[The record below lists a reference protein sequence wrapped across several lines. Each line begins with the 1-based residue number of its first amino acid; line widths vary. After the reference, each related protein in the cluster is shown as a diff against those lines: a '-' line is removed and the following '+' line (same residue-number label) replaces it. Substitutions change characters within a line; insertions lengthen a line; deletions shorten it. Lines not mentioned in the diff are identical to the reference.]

1 MGNPVY
7 LSPKRPPPPKTQ
19 SYVQLR
25 LSPMQGSGGDVFYK
39 MKRRVPMSMLVHA
52 YCARADIEEGDGV
65 EFIYRGA
72 VLPRTKTPEEL
83 RMKDVEYIQV
93 VEAGRPARSGASEG
107 EGIPVRRPIPG
118 LSN

>member
-1 MGNPVY
+1 
-7 LSPKRPPPPKTQ
+7 
-19 SYVQLR
+19 
-25 LSPMQGSGGDVFYK
+25 

-83 RMKDVEYIQV
+83 RMKDVEYI
-93 VEAGRPARSGASEG
+93 
-107 EGIPVRRPIPG
+107 
-118 LSN
+118 

>member
-1 MGNPVY
+1 MY

-25 LSPMQGSGGDVFYK
+25 LSMQGGGGDVFYK

-52 YCARADIEEGDGV
+52 FCARAEIEEGSGV

-72 VLPRTKTPEEL
+72 VLPRAKTPEEL
-83 RMKDVEYIQV
+83 KMKDVEYIEV
-93 VEAGRPARSGASEG
+93 VEAGRSVQGHAEVEGRPFRSVIRSLG
-107 EGIPVRRPIPG
+107 
-118 LSN
+118 N